1 MRRKRRR
8 AALATIAVLA
18 GLALFLALVAQA
30 GTQARSDDED
40 KAGVRGAGTT
50 IVEGG
55 TGTPS
60 FTPLLTK
67 VAFHARNGSGRFE
80 CLALAP
86 GSSAGDLGSGDFDTN
101 VMYVTGE
108 ITSAKVRDNVATL
121 TGTATVTGVGAG
133 SNEPFT
139 AALTRGGPGATL
151 VLEVSGLTFREIL
164 LDGEFR
170 F

>member
-1 MRRKRRR
+1 MRRKKRL
-8 AALATIAVLA
+8 AALAAVAVLA
-18 GLALFLALVAQA
+18 GLALTLALVAQA
-30 GTQARSDDED
+30 GTQAQRDDEE
-40 KAGVRGAGTT
+40 GPGLHGAGTT
-50 IVEGG
+50 MVEGG
-55 TGTPS
+55 TGAPS

-67 VAFHARNGSGRFE
+67 VAFHAQKGSGRFE

-86 GSSAGDLGSGDFDTN
+86 SAPAGEPGSGDFDTN

-108 ITSAKVRDNVATL
+108 ITSAKVRDRVATL

-133 SNEPFT
+133 SDEPFT
-139 AALTRGGPGATL
+139 AQVTRGGPGATL

-164 LDGEFR
+164 LAGEFR

>member
-1 MRRKRRR
+1 MRRKRRL
-8 AALATIAVLA
+8 AALVTVALVTGVALAV
-18 GLALFLALVAQA
+18 ALVAQA
-30 GTQARSDDED
+30 GTQVRSDDEN
-40 KAGVRGAGTT
+40 KGAVRGAGTT
-50 IVEGG
+50 MLEGG
-55 TGTPS
+55 TGAPS

-67 VAFHARNGSGRFE
+67 VAFHARNGSGWFE

-86 GSSAGDLGSGDFDTN
+86 SAPAGDPGSGDFETN

-108 ITSAKVRDNVATL
+108 ITSAKVREQVATL

-133 SNEPFT
+133 SDEPFT
-139 AALTRGGPGATL
+139 AKLTRGGPGATL
-151 VLEVSGLTFREIL
+151 VLEVSGLTFKEIL